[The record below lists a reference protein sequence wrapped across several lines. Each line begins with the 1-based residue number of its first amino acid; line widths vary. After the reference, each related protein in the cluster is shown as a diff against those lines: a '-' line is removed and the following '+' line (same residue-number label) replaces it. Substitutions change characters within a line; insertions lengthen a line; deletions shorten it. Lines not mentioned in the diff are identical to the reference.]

1 MKLTISRNELWRG
14 IDTVLDVVP
23 SKPAMPVLG
32 NLLLTTEEG
41 GLTLAATDLDL
52 SIRTRIG
59 ATVIK
64 PGRVTLPARTFA
76 EIAREWPEAE
86 LSIESREERVV
97 ISGKLDADE
106 GSEGTYALTGMTS
119 DEFPAMPESPAGLA
133 VDFGAADALDPQLLT
148 KMIGKTAFAVSRDE
162 TRPVLNGILWH
173 LDSEGID
180 MVATDGS
187 RLARY
192 HQDAELSAQ
201 VGDSQ
206 ADVIL
211 PTHLCTQLVKLLGAD
226 HQPPRVVVGDS
237 QVFFDLG
244 DTQLSSRVIEGPY
257 VDYEQVIPKQNDK
270 QLVVANDRLLPAV
283 RRVSILASSYTHQVR
298 LTLSADSVELS
309 ATSQEIGGEAREIVP
324 ASYGHEEEEIE
335 IGYNA
340 VYLMEILRKM
350 DGEEVTIDLLNSV
363 TASLLRPTAPAEGE
377 DYFCLLMPLRPS
389 G

>member
-23 SKPAMPVLG
+23 NKPAMPVLG
-32 NLLLTTEEG
+32 NVLLTADSS

-52 SIRTRIG
+52 AIRTRID
-59 ATVIK
+59 ATVIDA
-64 PGRVTLPARTFA
+64 GRVTLPARTFA
-76 EIAREWPEAE
+76 EITREWPEAE
-86 LSIESREERVV
+86 LSIESREEKIV
-97 ISGKLDADE
+97 ISGKLEAAE
-106 GSEGTYALTGMTS
+106 GSEGTFALTGMAP
-119 DEFPAMPESPAGLA
+119 DEFPAMPESPTGLS
-133 VDFGAADALDPQLLT
+133 VDFAATDALDSQLLS
-148 KMIGKTAFAVSRDE
+148 KMIGKTSFAVSRDE

-173 LDSEGID
+173 LDGEGVD

-192 HQDAELSAQ
+192 RQTADLADQ
-201 VGDSQ
+201 IGDNE

-211 PTHLCTQLVKLLGAD
+211 PTRLCSQLVKLLAAD
-226 HQPPRVVVGDS
+226 HQPPKVVVAES

-257 VDYEQVIPKQNDK
+257 VDYGQVIPTQNDK
-270 QLVVANDRLLPAV
+270 QLIIANERLLPAV

-298 LTLSADSVELS
+298 LDLSADGVELS
-309 ATSQEIGGEAREIVP
+309 ATSQEIGGEARESVP
-324 ASYGHEEEEIE
+324 ASYSHEEMEV
-335 IGYNA
+335 GYNA

-363 TASLLRPTAPAEGE
+363 TASLLRPAKSAEGE

>member
-59 ATVIK
+59 ATVIE
-64 PGRVTLPARTFA
+64 PGRISLPARTFA

-148 KMIGKTAFAVSRDE
+148 RMIGKTAFAVSRDE

-173 LDSEGID
+173 LDGD
-180 MVATDGS
+180 GVYMVATDGS

-192 HQDAELSAQ
+192 RQEADLSAQ
-201 VGDSQ
+201 VGDGQ

-226 HQPPRVVVGDS
+226 HQAPRVVVGAS

-298 LTLSADSVELS
+298 LALSPDSVELS
-309 ATSQEIGGEAREIVP
+309 ATSQEIGGEAREMVP
-324 ASYGHEEEEIE
+324 ASYGQEKIE

-350 DGEEVTIDLLNSV
+350 DGDEVTIDLLNSV
-363 TASLLRPTAPAEGE
+363 TASLLRPTVLAEGE